1 MTKSTEKKLSR
12 RDAMKILAAATGAAA
27 LATIPDKWI
36 KPGLEVGVLPAHAQ
50 TSSSLVAGASLETAD
65 CNPTLTSTATPLPPP
80 RPGVVLR
87 YNISRTNPAAVVVPF
102 PTGTET
108 TNAAGVATLLL
119 TIAFA
124 GGDSVT
130 VTWTFENPADG
141 TGSADQVFS
150 HPGGC

>member
-50 TSSSLVAGASLETAD
+50 TSSSLVAGASLETSD

-80 RPGVVLR
+80 RTGVVLR
-87 YNISRTNPAAVVVPF
+87 YLITFTGAGSVSVPL
-102 PTGTET
+102 TGTET